1 MFDPRPPS
9 RGTAVLRDLI
19 LTVYRAVET
28 GAHDLL
34 ETSFHPAVT
43 WRRPGEPVIA
53 GLADLMDYYRSRR
66 AALTSSI
73 IVDDVV
79 IEGDRA
85 VAFGMVEGRCR
96 DGAPIHER
104 FADSCRFEDGLIRDR
119 TTYFFRH
126 GF

>member
-1 MFDPRPPS
+1 
-9 RGTAVLRDLI
+9 VLRDLI
-19 LTVYRAVET
+19 LTVHRAIET

-34 ETSFHPAVT
+34 ETCFHPSVT
-43 WRRPGEPVIA
+43 YRRPGEPVIA
-53 GLADLMDYYRSRR
+53 GLADLMDYYRIRR

-73 IVDDVV
+73 IVDDVLL
-79 IEGDRA
+79 EGDRA

-104 FADSCRFEDGLIRDR
+104 FADAYRFENGLIRDR